1 MTESKPFV
9 TAELDATKWD
19 NLEPLYQSL
28 IDRELRCEGCLE
40 KLLLDR
46 SELDALVSEAGANLY
61 ITMTRHT
68 DDEAANRGYEQF
80 VQEVSPRHKQ
90 VSFELDKK
98 ICDSPHAEKLDQD
111 RYGVMLRETRTSVG
125 MFREENIPIQT
136 ELALL
141 EQKYNQIV
149 GAMTCE
155 FEGETRTM
163 PQMAL
168 YLEDQDRE
176 LRERAWRT
184 VADRRMQDREAL
196 DELFDEMAAKRGAI
210 GSNAGFENFR
220 DYQHAAMMRYDYT
233 PGDCARFHEAIEQVV
248 VPLRRKLDEERREAL
263 GIDRLRPWDA
273 AVDTRG
279 RDPLRPFK
287 DADQLVDRSSK
298 VFNRMDSEL
307 GAMFDRLREGDCL
320 DLETRQNKAP
330 GGYQYNRDFSR
341 MPFIF
346 MNAAGLHRD

>member
-330 GGYQYNRDFSR
+330 GG
-341 MPFIF
+341 
-346 MNAAGLHRD
+346 